1 MKTRTL
7 IALAT
12 VLAAGAAT
20 AQTLRPGE
28 AAWPEDGPVPL
39 AAPAAPAT
47 RASVV
52 EALTQARRDGELLV
66 AGELGLAPAE
76 LRSEHAAVYGRTRQD
91 VQAELAQARRAGDQ
105 FAVAAGSGPSSGSS
119 AANQNGLMGA
129 TPSNDA
135 AHDGSVAPGAH
146 DGCGQPRCLGG
157 GGSQ

>member
-91 VQAELAQARRAGDQ
+91 VQAELAQARRDGELIAGESSLTLREQ
-105 FAVAAGSGPSSGSS
+105 YPFRYGHEAPRTLAAR
-119 AANQNGLMGA
+119 GA
-129 TPSNDA
+129 
-135 AHDGSVAPGAH
+135 DGADV
-146 DGCGQPRCLGG
+146 R
-157 GGSQ
+157 